1 MAAPRQSA
9 SQRTRGFGLLVSNL
23 AKLAGVV
30 VTLNET
36 LLRTDLRPIA
46 LAVSA
51 LMIAGAQGL
60 ESVLDKLLGR

>member
-1 MAAPRQSA
+1 MRQQRSA
-9 SQRTRGFGLLVSNL
+9 RGFGLLVTNI

-36 LLRTDLRPIA
+36 LIRHELRPIA
-46 LAVSA
+46 LAVAA

-60 ESVLDKLLGR
+60 ESVIERLLGR